1 MPQAKN
7 HLTASTQAKNG
18 SLYAVIQYKDDNGK
32 RKNKWKSLGLKEGA
46 SKAKI
51 NAAMREAVESKPA
64 PRPAPRRRA
73 EPAVAARPELSC
85 AWTVEIPS
93 ATRSQMELLAAA
105 LRERGITGT
114 IRCKGV
120 C

>member
-1 MPQAKN
+1 
-7 HLTASTQAKNG
+7 
-18 SLYAVIQYKDDNGK
+18 
-32 RKNKWKSLGLKEGA
+32 
-46 SKAKI
+46 
-51 NAAMREAVESKPA
+51 MREAVESKPA
-64 PRPAPRRRA
+64 PRPAPRRQA
-73 EPAVAARPELSC
+73 EPAAAARPELSC
-85 AWTVEIPS
+85 AWTVEIPF